1 MKRRNQK
8 HAFTVVELVI
18 IIAVVAILAAVIIP
32 TYVHL
37 VKKANESNAQ
47 LEAKNIISE
56 MLTDILLGDKAS
68 ADLLIF
74 SEKGNDVYLNG
85 YCAEQQRFITYG
97 SNPIAQLG
105 KDETLEN
112 IARDAI
118 GRLLAEEAIVQ
129 NPEVNNEKN
138 SNDWRLDKYSSLISG
153 NLSEKYEVVIYA
165 NYLIK
170 ADVFAAKS
178 EHHFNEVVSE
188 VKPTCTIPGVRT
200 LRCTDR
206 INGEQCPA
214 EKTVSIPALGHK
226 YGADGK
232 CTREGCGAKKPND
245 GHVHNYH
252 LKKAE
257 KAFEKEAAT
266 CTKDGVYYLSCEC
279 GEHGTKTFTVAA
291 LGHIE
296 VIDAAVAATCTK
308 TGLTAGKHCS
318 RCNAVLVAQA
328 TISATGHDWDE
339 SKWISDQQS
348 HWHKCKNCEAKN
360 GEVAHTS
367 INSGGQ
373 APTCTQPGFAAG
385 KKCSVCDKV
394 LLAQGDVLPAKGHTE
409 VIDAAV
415 AATCTKTGLT
425 EGKHCSRC
433 NAILTKQEIVKA
445 KGHTEVI
452 DKAVAATCTTAGKT
466 EGKHCSV
473 CNAILVAQETINKLE
488 HQYNI
493 IISSTAPTCKEAGEI
508 VYKCESCSATKT
520 EIDPIDPEAH
530 LEKIDPRVEPTCTK
544 TGLTEGKHCPLCNK
558 TLVKQ
563 EEIAARGH
571 SSPMM
576 SPYAKNESGHWR
588 VCGVC
593 GDKISEVREHNF
605 DYLEI
610 KGNTKKHKK
619 ICKDCDWHTEE
630 SHVEEEYGRYIP
642 VSCTQDG
649 HTKGKRCKICK
660 MILVPEGT
668 TPKLG
673 HNIVPD
679 GEAKTATCNEMG
691 YKPGTKCSRCNFCNK
706 PGEKTPMVP
715 HSFNNKNICEF
726 CNTTVNVFLQE
737 YSNNGINGQKIIKLG
752 GDHTILARN
761 DKNQPTVFYIRA
773 SSDVKEIIIDLN
785 GKTLIVDASYLGCQ
799 RSVIIKDSSVSKK
812 GKIIYKGN
820 DYLFKMGSYS
830 SDGYK
835 LTVEK
840 DISITMENGTALI
853 PDSICEGRAN
863 MHYFVP
869 GREGHNFVGSS
880 KCNWCRK
887 TKEQL
892 GLN

>member
-105 KDETLEN
+105 KDEKLADV
-112 IARDAI
+112 ARDAI
-118 GRLLAEEAIVQ
+118 GRLLAEGAIEQ
-129 NPEVNNEKN
+129 NPEVNNETN
-138 SNDWRLDKYSSLISG
+138 PNDWRLDKYSSLISG

-170 ADVFAAKS
+170 ADVFAEKS
-178 EHHFNEVVSE
+178 EHHFDGGTVI
-188 VKPTCTIPGVRT
+188 KAPTCTMPGEKIFK
-200 LRCTDR
+200 CTDS
-206 INGEQCPA
+206 GCLA
-214 EKTVSIPALGHK
+214 EKTVSIPALGHNFV
-226 YGADGK
+226 DGK
-232 CTREGCGAKKPND
+232 CTREGCGAMQPND
-245 GHVHNYH
+245 GHVHNYN
-252 LKKAE
+252 LE
-257 KAFEKEAAT
+257 KVEEAFKKEAAT
-266 CTKDGVYYLSCEC
+266 CTKGGVYYLSCAC
-279 GEHGTKTFTVAA
+279 GEHGTKTFPVPA

-296 VIDAAVAATCTK
+296 VIDAAVAPTCTTAGK
-308 TGLTAGKHCS
+308 TEGKHCS
-318 RCNAVLVAQA
+318 RCSVVFTKQE
-328 TISATGHDWDE
+328 IVPATGHDWDE

-367 INSGGQ
+367 VNSGGQ

-425 EGKHCSRC
+425 EGKHCSVC
-433 NAILTKQEIVKA
+433 NAILTKQEIVQA

-473 CNAILVAQETINKLE
+473 CNAVLVAQETINKLE

-493 IISSTAPTCKEAGEI
+493 IISSTAPTCKKEGKI
-508 VYKCESCSATKT
+508 VYKCTRCDATKT

-530 LEKIDPRVEPTCTK
+530 LYETIPAVAATCTEK
-544 TGLTEGKHCPLCNK
+544 GKTEGKHCPLCNK
-558 TLVKQ
+558 VFVEQT
-563 EEIAARGH
+563 ETPAMGH
-571 SSPMM
+571 SSPIM

-588 VCGVC
+588 VCKVC

-605 DYLEI
+605 ECLEI
-610 KGNTKKHKK
+610 KGNTEKHEKR
-619 ICKDCDWHTEE
+619 CKDCGWHTEE

-649 HTKGKRCKICK
+649 HTKGKRCKNCQ

-679 GEAKTATCNEMG
+679 GEEKTATCNEMG

-706 PGEKTPMVP
+706 PGEKTPIVP
-715 HSFNNKNICEF
+715 HSFNDKNICEF
-726 CNTTVNVFLQE
+726 CNTTVNDFLQE

-773 SSDVKEIIIDLN
+773 DSNVKEIIIDLN
-785 GKTLIVDASYLGCQ
+785 GKTLIVDASYLRCQ
-799 RSVIIKDSSVSKK
+799 MSVIIKDSSVSKK
-812 GKIIYKGN
+812 GKIIYKGD
-820 DYLFKMGSYS
+820 DYLFRMGTYS
-830 SDGYK
+830 SDGYQ

-853 PDSICEGRAN
+853 PNSTCEGRAN
-863 MHYFVP
+863 MHYFVQ

-887 TKEQL
+887 TETEL

>member
-105 KDETLEN
+105 KDEKLAD

-118 GRLLAEEAIVQ
+118 GRLLAEGAIVQ
-129 NPEVNNEKN
+129 NPEVNNEN
-138 SNDWRLDKYSSLISG
+138 NPNDWRLDKYSSLISG

-178 EHHFNEVVSE
+178 EHHFDAGEVTK
-188 VKPTCTIPGVRT
+188 KPTCTMPGVRT
-200 LRCTDR
+200 LKCTHC
-206 INGEQCPA
+206 GET
-214 EKTVSIPALGHK
+214 KDVSIPALGHN
-226 YGADGK
+226 YVNGK
-232 CTREGCGAKKPND
+232 CTRCGAKKPND
-245 GHVHNYH
+245 GHVHDYH
-252 LKKAE
+252 LKKTD
-257 KAFEKEAAT
+257 KAFEKKPAT
-266 CTKDGVYYLSCEC
+266 CTEGGVYYLSCEC

-308 TGLTAGKHCS
+308 TGLTEGKHCLA
-318 RCNAVLVAQA
+318 CNAVLAAQA
-328 TISATGHDWDE
+328 
-339 SKWISDQQS
+339 
-348 HWHKCKNCEAKN
+348 
-360 GEVAHTS
+360 
-367 INSGGQ
+367 
-373 APTCTQPGFAAG
+373 
-385 KKCSVCDKV
+385 
-394 LLAQGDVLPAKGHTE
+394 
-409 VIDAAV
+409 VIP
-415 AATCTKTGLT
+415 
-425 EGKHCSRC
+425 
-433 NAILTKQEIVKA
+433 A

-473 CNAILVAQETINKLE
+473 CEAVLVAQETINKLE

-493 IISSTAPTCKEAGEI
+493 ISSTAPTCKKEGKI
-508 VYKCESCSATKT
+508 VYKCTRCDATKT

-530 LEKIDPRVEPTCTK
+530 LYETIPAVAATCTEK
-544 TGLTEGKHCPLCNK
+544 GKTEGKHCPLCNK
-558 TLVKQ
+558 VFVEQT
-563 EEIAARGH
+563 ETPARGH
-571 SSPMM
+571 SSPIM

-588 VCGVC
+588 VCKVC

-610 KGNTKKHKK
+610 KGNTEKHKK

-715 HSFNNKNICEF
+715 HSFNNENICEF

-761 DKNQPTVFYIRA
+761 DKNQPIAFNIGA

-785 GKTLIVDASYLGCQ
+785 GKTLIVDASWLTCQ

-853 PDSICEGRAN
+853 PNSTCEGRAN
-863 MHYFVP
+863 MHYFVQ
-869 GREGHNFVGSS
+869 GREGHNFDINN
-880 KCNWCRK
+880 KCYWCHK
-887 TKEQL
+887 TKAEL
-892 GLN
+892 KLN